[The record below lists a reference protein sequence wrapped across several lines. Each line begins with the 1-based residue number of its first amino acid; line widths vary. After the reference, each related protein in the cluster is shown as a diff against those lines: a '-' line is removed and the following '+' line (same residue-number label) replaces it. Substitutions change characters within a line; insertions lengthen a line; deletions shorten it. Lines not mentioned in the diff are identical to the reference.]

1 MRNVTYFQ
9 PYSQE
14 ENVVTNAVLLLLS
27 QVNRMVPTIFSGLL
41 TKITD
46 ESFSIGPTF
55 HNQVKIKD
63 GKGIPDALIQQSP
76 FAIYVETKRGDHL
89 PVGQI
94 SSHVETIKQ
103 NKTVKG
109 PRILLGLTRTL
120 IGQAELDEL
129 KSLCSE
135 NGVRFVS
142 TTFNELA
149 DILEELSDEF
159 RLELN
164 TLLEEYRAFIRECD
178 LVPET
183 ENKLLIN
190 PCGTSYEQNRRHNIY
205 HDQRTNSKVFCKY
218 LGIYKDKCVSLIGQ
232 VLAVVNARID
242 DDKVSIVK
250 NHQLSWRQGKPHQP
264 TEQELNR
271 ILGIVHESSYYN
283 LAEVEVRYYIVD
295 KFVESSFRKKS
306 KYGIQG
312 HRYFTLDGEGGIIP
326 DCFVKKTPTTED
338 VAKALSAITWD

>member
-27 QVNRMVPTIFSGLL
+27 QVNRMAPTIFSGLL

-46 ESFSIGPTF
+46 VPFSVGPTF
-55 HNQVKIKD
+55 QNQVKIKD

-94 SSHVETIKQ
+94 SSYFEAIKKDETF
-103 NKTVKG
+103 KG
-109 PRILLGLTRTL
+109 LRILLGLTRTP
-120 IGQAELDEL
+120 IVQAELDEL
-129 KSLCSE
+129 KSLGSE
-135 NGVRFVS
+135 NEVTFVS
-142 TTFNELA
+142 TTFAELA
-149 DILEELSDEF
+149 DILEDSSREF
-159 RLELN
+159 RLLELN
-164 TLLEEYRAFIRECD
+164 TLLEEYRAFIQERN
-178 LVPET
+178 LMPET

-250 NHQLSWRQGKPHQP
+250 NHQLSWRQ
-264 TEQELNR
+264 TT
-271 ILGIVHESSYYN
+271 
-283 LAEVEVRYYIVD
+283 LADRARAQSN
-295 KFVESSFRKKS
+295 F
-306 KYGIQG
+306 GNC
-312 HRYFTLDGEGGIIP
+312 P
-326 DCFVKKTPTTED
+326 
-338 VAKALSAITWD
+338 